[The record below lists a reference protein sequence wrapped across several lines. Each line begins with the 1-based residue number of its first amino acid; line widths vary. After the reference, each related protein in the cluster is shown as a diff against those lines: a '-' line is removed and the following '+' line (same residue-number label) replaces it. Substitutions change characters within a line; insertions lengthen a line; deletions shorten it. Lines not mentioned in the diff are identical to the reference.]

1 MSGNYEDILY
11 LPHHVSGTRR
21 QMSMTDRAA
30 QFSPFAALT
39 GYDAAIR
46 ETARLTDS
54 SVDLEGDEKAVLNG
68 RLQLLSGCLDREP
81 RITVTYFVPDRRKSG
96 GAYETVEGRVRK
108 IDPLEQA
115 LFLGDGTRIPFDR
128 IRYLEEP

>member
-1 MSGNYEDILY
+1 MSDKYEDILD
-11 LPHHVSGTRR
+11 LPHHVSATRR
-21 QMSMTDRAA
+21 RMSMTERAA

-46 ETARLTDS
+46 ETGRLTDC
-54 SVDLEGDEKAVLNG
+54 SVELEGDEKALLD
-68 RLQLLSGCLDREP
+68 RRIQLLFRHLDRQP
-81 RITVTYFVPDRRKSG
+81 WITVTYFVPDRRKSG

-115 LFLGDGTRIPFDR
+115 LFLEDGTRIPFDR
-128 IRYLEEP
+128 VRFLEEL

>member
-68 RLQLLSGCLDREP
+68 RLQLLSRCLDREP

-115 LFLGDGTRIPFDR
+115 LFLEDGTHIPFDR

>member
-68 RLQLLSGCLDREP
+68 RLQLLSRYLDREP

-108 IDPLEQA
+108 KDPLEQA
-115 LFLGDGTRIPFDR
+115 LFLEDGTRIPFDR